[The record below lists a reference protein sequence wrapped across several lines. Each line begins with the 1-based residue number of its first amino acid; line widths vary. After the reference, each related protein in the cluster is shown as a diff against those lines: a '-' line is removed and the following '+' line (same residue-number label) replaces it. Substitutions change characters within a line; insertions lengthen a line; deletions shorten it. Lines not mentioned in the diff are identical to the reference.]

1 MMIPKTG
8 GTPPERKARA
18 MRKVNELMERVLN
31 RMAERNLFPYYVNGS
46 HHGIERFTENDGK
59 IIQVAE
65 TFRMNGVGSGLEN
78 VTVTIKVYRAE
89 MSAIYGNVPC
99 ALYPVLKVKVPKDAS
114 DKVIDRRIDQV
125 ETSING

>member
-1 MMIPKTG
+1 
-8 GTPPERKARA
+8 

-46 HHGIERFTENDGK
+46 HHGIERFTENDDK
-59 IIQVAE
+59 IIQVEE
-65 TFRMNGVGSGLEN
+65 TFRMNGVASGLEN

-89 MSAIYGNVPC
+89 WSTIYGNVPG

>member
-1 MMIPKTG
+1 
-8 GTPPERKARA
+8 

-46 HHGIERFTENDGK
+46 HHGIERYTENDGK

-78 VTVTIKVYRAE
+78 VTVTITVYRAE
-89 MSAIYGNVPC
+89 RSAIYGNVPC

-125 ETSING
+125 KTSING